1 MFKYKPI
8 TSKEDTNNSE
18 FSVYPGDYAL
28 NYMESFHK
36 AIITILTGLMGLV
49 VMLATLELI
58 YLIAMDILSP
68 PMMLL
73 EIDELLD
80 IFGYFL
86 LILIGVELL
95 ETLRIYLKEHALNVQ
110 VVLLVAMIAIA
121 RKVIILDS
129 REIESLTL
137 IGIGFIIFSLAAGYY
152 LVKKSQ
158 DEPTC
163 KRL

>member
-1 MFKYKPI
+1 M
-8 TSKEDTNNSE
+8 
-18 FSVYPGDYAL
+18 
-28 NYMESFHK
+28 NYMELFHK

-49 VMLATLELI
+49 VMLATIELI

-68 PMMLL
+68 PLLLL

-129 REIESLTL
+129 SEIESLTL
-137 IGIGFIIFSLAAGYY
+137 IGIGFTILSLAAGYY

>member
-1 MFKYKPI
+1 
-8 TSKEDTNNSE
+8 
-18 FSVYPGDYAL
+18 
-28 NYMESFHK
+28 MELFHK

-49 VMLATLELI
+49 VMLAALELI

-68 PMMLL
+68 PLLLL

-129 REIESLTL
+129 SEIGSLTL
-137 IGIGFIIFSLAAGYY
+137 IGIGFIILSLAAGYY

-163 KRL
+163 KRI

>member
-1 MFKYKPI
+1 M
-8 TSKEDTNNSE
+8 E
-18 FSVYPGDYAL
+18 FLVYPGDYAL
-28 NYMESFHK
+28 NYMGLFHK
-36 AIITILTGLMGLV
+36 TIISILTGLMGLV

-68 PMMLL
+68 PLLLL

-129 REIESLTL
+129 SEIGSLTL
-137 IGIGFIIFSLAAGYY
+137 IGIGFIILSLAAGYY

>member
-1 MFKYKPI
+1 
-8 TSKEDTNNSE
+8 
-18 FSVYPGDYAL
+18 
-28 NYMESFHK
+28 MELFHK

-68 PMMLL
+68 PLMLL

-129 REIESLTL
+129 SEIKSLTL
-137 IGIGFIIFSLAAGYY
+137 IGIGFIILSLAAGYY

>member
-1 MFKYKPI
+1 M
-8 TSKEDTNNSE
+8 E
-18 FSVYPGDYAL
+18 FLVYPGDYAL
-28 NYMESFHK
+28 NYMGLFHK
-36 AIITILTGLMGLV
+36 TIISILTGLMGLV
-49 VMLATLELI
+49 VMLATIELI

-68 PMMLL
+68 PLLLL

-129 REIESLTL
+129 SEIGSLTL
-137 IGIGFIIFSLAAGYY
+137 IGIGFIILSLAAGYY

>member
-1 MFKYKPI
+1 
-8 TSKEDTNNSE
+8 
-18 FSVYPGDYAL
+18 
-28 NYMESFHK
+28 
-36 AIITILTGLMGLV
+36 MGLV
-49 VMLATLELI
+49 VMLAALELI

-68 PMMLL
+68 PLLLL

-129 REIESLTL
+129 SKIESLTL
-137 IGIGFIIFSLAAGYY
+137 IGIGFIILSLAAGYY

>member
-1 MFKYKPI
+1 M
-8 TSKEDTNNSE
+8 
-18 FSVYPGDYAL
+18 
-28 NYMESFHK
+28 NYMELFHK

-68 PMMLL
+68 PLLLL

-129 REIESLTL
+129 SEIESLTL
-137 IGIGFIIFSLAAGYY
+137 IGIGFIILSLAAGYY

>member
-1 MFKYKPI
+1 
-8 TSKEDTNNSE
+8 
-18 FSVYPGDYAL
+18 
-28 NYMESFHK
+28 MEHFHK

-68 PMMLL
+68 PLMLL

-80 IFGYFL
+80 IFGNFL

-129 REIESLTL
+129 SEIESLTL
-137 IGIGFIIFSLAAGYY
+137 IGIGFIILSLAAGYY

>member
-1 MFKYKPI
+1 M
-8 TSKEDTNNSE
+8 NCM
-18 FSVYPGDYAL
+18 GL
-28 NYMESFHK
+28 FHK
-36 AIITILTGLMGLV
+36 AIITILTGLMGFV
-49 VMLATLELI
+49 VILGTLELI
-58 YLIAMDILSP
+58 YLIAMDISSP
-68 PMMLL
+68 PLMLL

-129 REIESLTL
+129 SEIESLTL
-137 IGIGFIIFSLAAGYY
+137 IGIGFIIISLAAGYY
-152 LVKKSQ
+152 LVKRSQ

>member
-1 MFKYKPI
+1 
-8 TSKEDTNNSE
+8 
-18 FSVYPGDYAL
+18 
-28 NYMESFHK
+28 MELFHK

-58 YLIAMDILSP
+58 YLIATDILSAP
-68 PMMLL
+68 LMLL

-129 REIESLTL
+129 SEIESLTL
-137 IGIGFIIFSLAAGYY
+137 IGIGFIILSLAAGYY

>member
-1 MFKYKPI
+1 M
-8 TSKEDTNNSE
+8 
-18 FSVYPGDYAL
+18 GL
-28 NYMESFHK
+28 FHK
-36 AIITILTGLMGLV
+36 TIISILTGLMGLV
-49 VMLATLELI
+49 VMLATIELI

-68 PMMLL
+68 PLLLL

-129 REIESLTL
+129 SEIGSLTL
-137 IGIGFIIFSLAAGYY
+137 IGIGFIILSLAAGYY

>member
-1 MFKYKPI
+1 
-8 TSKEDTNNSE
+8 
-18 FSVYPGDYAL
+18 
-28 NYMESFHK
+28 MELFHK

-68 PMMLL
+68 PLLLL
-73 EIDELLD
+73 EINELLD

-129 REIESLTL
+129 SEVESLTL
-137 IGIGFIIFSLAAGYY
+137 IGIGFIILSLAAGYY

>member
-1 MFKYKPI
+1 
-8 TSKEDTNNSE
+8 
-18 FSVYPGDYAL
+18 
-28 NYMESFHK
+28 MELFHK
-36 AIITILTGLMGLV
+36 AIITILAGLMGLV
-49 VMLATLELI
+49 VTLATLELI

-68 PMMLL
+68 PLMLL

-110 VVLLVAMIAIA
+110 VVLLVAIIAIA

-137 IGIGFIIFSLAAGYY
+137 IGIGFVILSLAAGYY

>member
-1 MFKYKPI
+1 LRR
-8 TSKEDTNNSE
+8 EWQR
-18 FSVYPGDYAL
+18 L
-28 NYMESFHK
+28 NYMELFHK
-36 AIITILTGLMGLV
+36 AIITILAGLMGLV
-49 VMLATLELI
+49 VMLATLEFI

-68 PMMLL
+68 PLMLL

-80 IFGYFL
+80 IFGNFL

-137 IGIGFIIFSLAAGYY
+137 IGIGFVILSLAAGYY

>member
-1 MFKYKPI
+1 
-8 TSKEDTNNSE
+8 
-18 FSVYPGDYAL
+18 
-28 NYMESFHK
+28 MESFHK

-68 PMMLL
+68 PLMLL

-137 IGIGFIIFSLAAGYY
+137 IGIGFIILSLSAGYY

>member
-1 MFKYKPI
+1 M
-8 TSKEDTNNSE
+8 
-18 FSVYPGDYAL
+18 FSVYPGDCAL
-28 NYMESFHK
+28 NYMELFHK

-68 PMMLL
+68 PLLLL

-129 REIESLTL
+129 SEIESLTL
-137 IGIGFIIFSLAAGYY
+137 IGIGFIILSLAAGYY

>member
-1 MFKYKPI
+1 M
-8 TSKEDTNNSE
+8 
-18 FSVYPGDYAL
+18 
-28 NYMESFHK
+28 NYMELFHK

-49 VMLATLELI
+49 IILGTLELI
-58 YLIAMDILSP
+58 YLIAMDISSP
-68 PMMLL
+68 PLMLL

-129 REIESLTL
+129 SEIESLTL

-152 LVKKSQ
+152 LVKRSQ

>member
-1 MFKYKPI
+1 M
-8 TSKEDTNNSE
+8 
-18 FSVYPGDYAL
+18 
-28 NYMESFHK
+28 NYMELFHK

-68 PMMLL
+68 PLMLL

-129 REIESLTL
+129 SEIMSLTL
-137 IGIGFIIFSLAAGYY
+137 IGIGFIILSLAAGYY

-158 DEPTC
+158 DVPTC

>member
-1 MFKYKPI
+1 M
-8 TSKEDTNNSE
+8 NH
-18 FSVYPGDYAL
+18 
-28 NYMESFHK
+28 METFHK
-36 AIITILTGLMGLV
+36 AVITSLTALMVLV
-49 VMLATLELI
+49 VILATLELI
-58 YLIAMDILSP
+58 YLIVMDILSP
-68 PMMLL
+68 PLMLL

-121 RKVIILDS
+121 RKVITLDS
-129 REIESLTL
+129 GKIEGLTL
-137 IGIGFIIFSLAAGYY
+137 IGIGFIILSLSAGYY
-152 LVKKSQ
+152 LVKRSQ